1 MFDSVGR
8 KEEWPPRRQS
18 FWVSTITIP
27 LAAGNRQGN
36 EDSDENHPGEVRA
49 RRVGSGSNKVILP
62 WHRRSSYEPDAPARG
77 VPQSPRWRVGLVCA
91 RMRNFLAGVIVWRWD
106 DEKLKLPVE
115 RLPATIQARDFSR
128 FTSRLVAAG
137 CSGSACR
144 GSARSGSP
152 GETSLSR

>member
-8 KEEWPPRRQS
+8 KEEWPPCPQS
-18 FWVSTITIP
+18 WLSTITIP

-62 WHRRSSYEPDAPARG
+62 WHRRSLYEPDAPARG
-77 VPQSPRWRVGLVCA
+77 VPQNPRWRVGLVCA

-115 RLPATIQARDFSR
+115 RL
-128 FTSRLVAAG
+128 
-137 CSGSACR
+137 
-144 GSARSGSP
+144 
-152 GETSLSR
+152 